1 MMTATIID
9 GNIVADRMR
18 AEIAQ
23 DVDRFR
29 QKFGYAPG
37 LGAVL
42 AGDDPASAQYVR
54 MKRRACEKI
63 GIESVTYEM
72 NAQSTQADVD
82 AAVKAL
88 NDDPRVHGIL
98 VQLPL
103 PPQIDEERALGLVSL
118 EKDVDGFHPVNIG
131 KLMMKGREPTFTPAT
146 PTGCM
151 YLIEEAGVPVEGAH
165 AVVLGRSNIVGL
177 PAAMLL
183 QKANATVTICHSRTR
198 NIPEIVRQADILVA
212 AIGKPEYVK
221 GEWLKPGAVVIDVG
235 TNKIDDPAAEKG
247 YRWVGDVDY
256 ESAKEVAGA
265 ITKVPGGV
273 GPMTITML
281 LKNTVKAAWNIAEAL
296 EIGR

>member
-1 MMTATIID
+1 MTATIID
-9 GNIVADRMR
+9 GTAVADRMR
-18 AEIAQ
+18 AEIAG
-23 DVDRFR
+23 DAERF
-29 QKFGYAPG
+29 KHKYGYAPG

-54 MKRRACEKI
+54 MKRRACEKV
-63 GIESVTYEM
+63 GIESVTFEM
-72 NAQSTQADVD
+72 TADSTQADVD
-82 AAVKAL
+82 AAIQSL
-88 NDDPRVHGIL
+88 NENPRVHGIL

-103 PPQIDEERALGLVSL
+103 PPQVDEERALRLVSL

-131 KLMMKGREPTFTPAT
+131 KLAMKGREPTFTPAT

-151 YLIEEAGVPVEGAH
+151 LLLEEIGTPIEGAH

-177 PAAMLL
+177 PVAMML

-198 NIPEIVRQADILVA
+198 DIPGMIRQADILIA

-221 GEWLKPGAVVIDVG
+221 GDWLKPGVVIIDVG
-235 TNKIDDPAAEKG
+235 TNRIDDPASEKG
-247 YRWVGDVDY
+247 YRWVGDVDFA
-256 ESAKEVAGA
+256 SANQVAGA

-281 LKNTVKAAWNIAEAL
+281 LKNTVKAAWTIAETL
-296 EIGR
+296 ESSR

>member
-1 MMTATIID
+1 MTAKIID
-9 GNIVADRMR
+9 GNIVAERMR
-18 AEIAQ
+18 AEIAA
-23 DVDRFR
+23 DVERFK
-29 QKFGYAPG
+29 QKYGYAPG

-72 NAQSTQADVD
+72 TADSTQADVD
-82 AAVKAL
+82 AAIKSL
-88 NDDPRVHGIL
+88 NDNPRVHGIL

-103 PPQIDEERALGLVSL
+103 PPQVDEERALTLVSL
-118 EKDVDGFHPVNIG
+118 EKDVDGFHPINIG
-131 KLMMKGREPTFTPAT
+131 KLAMKGREPTFTPAT

-151 YLIEEAGVPVEGAH
+151 LLLEEAGAQIEGAH

-177 PAAMLL
+177 PVAMML

-198 NIPEIVRQADILVA
+198 DIPGIIRQADILIA
-212 AIGKPEYVK
+212 AIGKPNYVT
-221 GEWLKPGAVVIDVG
+221 GGWLKPGAIVIDVG
-235 TNKIDDPAAEKG
+235 TNKIDDPTSEKG
-247 YRWVGDVDY
+247 YRWVGDVDF
-256 ESAKEVAGA
+256 ESACEVAGA
-265 ITKVPGGV
+265 ITRVPGGV

-296 EIGR
+296 ESSH